1 MLKIN
6 TLGGLSISVD
16 NHLATGFVSRKAEAL
31 LVYLALNPREH
42 PREALSEL
50 LWDDLTQSQSLSYLR
65 TALSSLQKQLA
76 PYLRISRYSIAVNEE
91 AGVWVDAAELDGVLT
106 DSELQWEA
114 RGAFTQTAGEALE
127 ACLGLY
133 QGNFLQ
139 GFNVRNCSQF
149 ESWMLLE
156 QERMHNRVMDA
167 HFHLGRHYLERQA
180 YASGI
185 AQTTRAL
192 QLDPFRE
199 EAHRLMMRLLAE
211 SGQRSAAM
219 TQYDTC
225 VRILDDELGVEPE
238 AETTELYEQIAAG
251 ALEVPKVALAPTNL
265 PLVGTPFVD
274 RPRVRNAINL
284 QFALPHCR
292 LLTLVGPGGV
302 GKTRL
307 ALEVAR
313 QALGD
318 FRHGVYYISF
328 AAVREPERILETIA
342 NSLDAGFSGDF
353 SNQDDLI
360 KYLGQR
366 EILFVLDNFEAMA
379 PNAGTLGEILNEAPN
394 VKMLVTSRERLGLVE
409 EWLFV
414 VEGFRVPEDDDP
426 EAADSP
432 AVHLFVQS
440 AQRMQPQFRLDD
452 NREAVLAICRAVGGM
467 PLAMELAASWVR
479 MMSCEQILDEINRGL
494 DFLASSMRNVPER
507 HQSMRAVFDSSWRML
522 PEAEQR
528 LFRRLSVFRGGFD
541 RVAAEQVTGA
551 SVFALSSLVDKSL
564 LRPID
569 DRYEMHELLR
579 QYARD
584 QLLEQADERDQMRAG
599 HSRYYAHFAA
609 ENTGQSL
616 RASGGAAFDRVIRE
630 IENIR
635 AAWQFALDAG
645 AVDDMNRFLRP
656 LYQIYDAQSNFQE
669 AEELFGRAADA
680 LRSFQS
686 PENALAIARAQLFQ
700 GTCNYRMDRY
710 GLAENL
716 LMSALPVLE
725 AHALHW
731 EESLCLQM
739 MGNSARARGA
749 YRQAQRH
756 FQRCVELL
764 EATGDRSTLSVILAR
779 LGSTAIMVGQY
790 DDAREYLERGMAAVA
805 ENDRLPRLTY
815 LIAQGDLNVRVGRLA
830 EAVADFDEALRLS
843 DELNSLNNR
852 AMLLADKAQALL
864 GLGEYEQAKRL
875 CRQSIERNEEIH
887 NRWGI
892 AYGLLFL
899 GKASLATGATEQAL
913 MQFTRG
919 IRTCEASGIQTTLS
933 ALLRQRARVHLAE
946 GQSVLALADLKRAL
960 DVAVGAEIPPLLLDA
975 LSGFAELSVAEAD
988 SQRAARIAGVVL
1000 AQPAATYEAR
1010 QTAQAVLA
1018 QVGVAHAGRDL
1029 PDLQT
1034 VVAWCRD
1041 V

>member
-6 TLGGLSISVD
+6 TLGGLSIYVD
-16 NHLATGFVSRKAEAL
+16 NQLATGFVSRKAEAL
-31 LVYLALNPREH
+31 LVYLALNRREH

-50 LWDDLTQSQSLSYLR
+50 LWDDLSQSQSLSYLR

-76 PYLRISRYSIAVNEE
+76 PYLRISRYSIAINDE
-91 AGVWVDAAELDGVLT
+91 AEVWVDAAALDKVLT
-106 DSELQWEA
+106 EAELQWEA
-114 RGAFTQTAGEALE
+114 RGIYTQAAVEALE
-127 ACLGLY
+127 SALELY

-149 ESWMLLE
+149 EGWMLLE
-156 QERMHNRVMDA
+156 QERLHNRVMDA
-167 HFHLGRHYLERQA
+167 HYHLGRFYLERQA

-192 QLDPFRE
+192 QLDAFRE

-211 SGQRSAAM
+211 SGQRSAALA
-219 TQYDTC
+219 QYETC
-225 VRILDDELGVEPE
+225 VRILDEELGVEPE
-238 AETTELYEQIAAG
+238 DETTALYEQIAAG
-251 ALEVPKVALAPTNL
+251 ELETPKGAMVPTNL

-274 RPRVRNAINL
+274 RPRVRAAIST
-284 QFALPHCR
+284 QFAIPHCR
-292 LLTLVGPGGV
+292 LLVLTGPGGV

-313 QALGD
+313 QALND
-318 FRHGVYYISF
+318 FRHGVYYVSF
-328 AAVREPERILETIA
+328 SGVREPERILETIA
-342 NSLDAGFSGDF
+342 NSLDTGFSGDF
-353 SNQDDLI
+353 SNKDDLI

-379 PNAGTLGEILNEAPN
+379 PNAGILSEILNEAPN

-409 EWLFV
+409 EWLFA
-414 VEGFRVPEDDDP
+414 VEGVRVPDDEEP
-426 EAADSP
+426 ETEVSP
-432 AVHLFVQS
+432 AVQLFVQS
-440 AQRMQPQFRLDD
+440 AQRMQPQFALNE
-452 NREAVLAICRAVGGM
+452 NRKAVLAICRAVGGM
-467 PLAMELAASWVR
+467 PLAIELAASWVR

-494 DFLASSMRNVPER
+494 DFLATSMRNVPER
-507 HQSMRAVFDSSWRML
+507 HQSMRAVFDSSWRLL
-522 PEAEQR
+522 PPVEQA
-528 LFRRLSVFRGGFD
+528 LFRHLSVFRGGFD
-541 RVAAEQVTGA
+541 RAAAEQVAGA

-584 QLLEQADERDQMRAG
+584 QLLEEAEEWDAVRAA
-599 HSRYYAHFAA
+599 HSRYYAAFAEA
-609 ENTGQSL
+609 NAG
-616 RASGGAAFDRVIRE
+616 RAMRTAGGVFDRVIRE

-635 AAWQFALDAG
+635 AAWQYALDGG
-645 AVDDMNRFLRP
+645 AVEDMNRFLRP

-680 LRSFQS
+680 LRSS
-686 PENALAIARAQLFQ
+686 PGVDIDLAIARAQLFQ

-710 GLAENL
+710 GLAESL
-716 LMSALPVLE
+716 LLSALPVLE
-725 AHALHW
+725 AVEARW

-739 MGNSARARGA
+739 LGNSARARGA

-764 EATGDRSTLSVILAR
+764 GTTGDQATLAVILAR
-779 LGSTAIMVGQY
+779 LGSTAIMIGQY
-790 DDAREYLERGMAAVA
+790 DEARAYLERGMAVVPDN
-805 ENDRLPRLTY
+805 EKLPRLSY
-815 LIAQGDLNVRVGRLA
+815 LIAQGDLNVRVGHMA
-830 EAVADFDEALRLS
+830 EALADFEEALRLS
-843 DELNSLNNR
+843 DEMNSLNNR

-864 GLGEYEQAKRL
+864 GLEEYEQAKRL

-892 AYGLLFL
+892 AYGLLFF
-899 GKASLATGATEQAL
+899 GKACLATGALEEAL
-913 MQFTRG
+913 AHFSRG

-933 ALLRQRARVHLAE
+933 ALLRHRARVYLVE
-946 GQSVLALADLKRAL
+946 GQRVLALADLKRAL
-960 DVAVGAEIPPLLLDA
+960 DVAVTAEIPPLYLEA
-975 LSGFAELSVAEAD
+975 LTGFAELSLAESD
-988 SQRAARIAGVVL
+988 SNRAAQIAGAVL
-1000 AQPAATYEAR
+1000 AQPATTYEAR
-1010 QTAQAVLA
+1010 IAAQSVLS
-1018 QVGVAHAGRDL
+1018 QVDIRTPTSL

-1034 VVAWCRD
+1034 VIAWCRD